1 MIRLAA
7 SAPGALRP
15 LLPLGRD
22 LPAWHA
28 TLVGEIAR
36 HLSPNHALLL
46 ARPEP
51 GEGGTAWVADGAA
64 RNRYADLPAEGRRAL
79 DLATG
84 AILSDIRRLAESGA
98 ASTVREAWP
107 ALREIPDMG
116 HLFAVDGRPVLAAWG
131 HAGAGAGVG
140 VDVGVGVGAGVSGRL
155 ARLDD
160 GVPWRAAPHA
170 PWGRYGAALGM
181 LAALALAAGLLL
193 PWAAPWLVDPPAAC
207 AVVPGQLDAM
217 RGQMELESR
226 GQELRTLLATLTE
239 EAGRR
244 QLQCPTPAAPPTA
257 PPPAPR
263 AALPERQ
270 WGQRDV
276 GMLNGCW
283 SLATQ
288 MAAGRD
294 RQSMVRL
301 RSWRLCFDEHGAGRQ
316 TETLED
322 GRSCDGPLAAAFDRG
337 DLLHV
342 TEPARCSGPTLQMGQ
357 SELLC
362 RRVSDAEAQ
371 CEGRNPDGTTFEGT
385 FKR

>member
-1 MIRLAA
+1 MIRLTEDAA
-7 SAPGALRP
+7 GDLRS
-15 LLPLGRD
+15 LLPPGRD
-22 LPAWHA
+22 LLAWHA
-28 TLVGEIAR
+28 ALAEEIAR
-36 HLSPNHALLL
+36 HLSPAHAQLL
-46 ARPEP
+46 ARPERA
-51 GEGGTAWVADGAA
+51 GGGMAWTADGAT
-64 RNRYADLPAEGRRAL
+64 RSRYAELPADGRRAL

-98 ASTVREAWP
+98 APAVREAWP
-107 ALREIPDMG
+107 ALREVPDMG

-131 HAGAGAGVG
+131 HAGAGA
-140 VDVGVGVGAGVSGRL
+140 SGRL

-160 GVPWRAAPHA
+160 GVPWRAAARA
-170 PWGRYGAALGM
+170 PWGRYGAAMGV

-193 PWAAPWLVDPPAAC
+193 PLAAPWLVDRPAAC
-207 AVVPGQLDAM
+207 AIVPGQLDAM

-244 QLQCPTPAAPPTA
+244 QLQCPIPTA
-257 PPPAPR
+257 PPPAPSPPAPSPPVPSPR
-263 AALPERQ
+263 AALPESR
-270 WGQRDV
+270 WGQRDI

-288 MAAGRD
+288 MSAGRD
-294 RQSMVRL
+294 RESMVRL

-342 TEPARCSGPTLQMGQ
+342 TEPARCSGPALQMAQ

>member
-1 MIRLAA
+1 MIRLTEDAA
-7 SAPGALRP
+7 GDLRS
-15 LLPLGRD
+15 LLPPGRD
-22 LPAWHA
+22 LLAWHA
-28 TLVGEIAR
+28 ALVEEIAR
-36 HLSPNHALLL
+36 HLSPAHALLL
-46 ARPEP
+46 ARPERA
-51 GEGGTAWVADGAA
+51 GGGMAWTADGAS
-64 RNRYADLPAEGRRAL
+64 RSRYAELPAEGRRAL

-98 ASTVREAWP
+98 ALAVREAWP
-107 ALREIPDMG
+107 ALREVPDMG

-131 HAGAGAGVG
+131 HAGGA
-140 VDVGVGVGAGVSGRL
+140 GAGVSGRL

-160 GVPWRAAPHA
+160 GVPWRAAARA
-170 PWGRYGAALGM
+170 PWGRYGAAVGV

-193 PWAAPWLVDPPAAC
+193 PLAAPWLVDRPAAC
-207 AVVPGQLDAM
+207 AIVPGQLDAM

-244 QLQCPTPAAPPTA
+244 QLQCPIPTA
-257 PPPAPR
+257 PPPPSPR
-263 AALPERQ
+263 AALPERR

-288 MAAGRD
+288 MSAGRD
-294 RQSMVRL
+294 RESMVRL

-342 TEPARCSGPTLQMGQ
+342 TEPARCSGPALQMGQ

-362 RRVSDAEAQ
+362 RRVNDAEAQ

>member
-1 MIRLAA
+1 MIRLTEA
-7 SAPGALRP
+7 APGRLRS
-15 LLPLGRD
+15 LLPPSRD
-22 LPAWHA
+22 PAAWHA
-28 TLVGEIAR
+28 ALAAEIAR
-36 HLSPNHALLL
+36 HLSPAHALLL
-46 ARPEP
+46 ARPERT
-51 GEGGTAWVADGAA
+51 EGGMAWTADGAS
-64 RNRYADLPAEGRRAL
+64 RSRYAELPAEARRAL
-79 DLATG
+79 DLAAG
-84 AILSDIRRLAESGA
+84 AILSDIRRLAESGVA
-98 ASTVREAWP
+98 PAMREAWP

-131 HAGAGAGVG
+131 HAGDGAGVT
-140 VDVGVGVGAGVSGRL
+140 GRL

-160 GVPWRAAPHA
+160 GVPWRAAARA
-170 PWGRYGAALGM
+170 PWGRYGAALGV

-193 PWAAPWLVDPPAAC
+193 PWAAPWLVQPPAAC
-207 AVVPGQLDAM
+207 AIVPGQLDAM

-244 QLQCPTPAAPPTA
+244 QLQCPIPAAPPVA

-288 MAAGRD
+288 MSAGRD
-294 RQSMVRL
+294 RESMVRL
-301 RSWRLCFDEHGAGRQ
+301 RSWQLCFDEHGAGRQ
-316 TETLED
+316 TETLKD

-342 TEPARCSGPTLQMGQ
+342 TERARCSGPSLQMGQ

-362 RRVSDAEAQ
+362 RRVNDAEAQ
-371 CEGRNPDGTTFEGT
+371 CEGRNLDGTTFEGT

>member
-1 MIRLAA
+1 MIRLLQAA
-7 SAPGALRP
+7 PDALRP
-15 LLPLGRD
+15 LLPPGRD
-22 LPAWHA
+22 LAAWHA
-28 TLVGEIAR
+28 ALEGEIAR
-36 HLSPNHALLL
+36 HLSPAHALIL
-46 ARPEP
+46 ARPERV
-51 GEGGTAWVADGAA
+51 EGGTAWIADGAV
-64 RNRYADLPAEGRRAL
+64 RSRYADLSADGRRAL
-79 DLATG
+79 DAATG

-98 ASTVREAWP
+98 APAVREAWP
-107 ALREIPDMG
+107 ALRDIPDMG

-131 HAGAGAGVG
+131 HAGEGAGVPG
-140 VDVGVGVGAGVSGRL
+140 QL

-160 GVPWRAAPHA
+160 GVPWRTVPRA
-170 PWGRYGAALGM
+170 PWGRYGAALGV

-193 PWAAPWLVDPPAAC
+193 PLAAPWLVDRPAAC

-217 RGQMELESR
+217 RGQMELEGR

-239 EAGRR
+239 ETGRR
-244 QLQCPTPAAPPTA
+244 QLQCPIPA
-257 PPPAPR
+257 APR

-288 MAAGRD
+288 MSAGRD
-294 RQSMVRL
+294 RESMVRL

-342 TEPARCSGPTLQMGQ
+342 TEPARCSGPALQMGQ

-371 CEGRNPDGTTFEGT
+371 CEGRNPNGTTFEGT